1 MHTLPNL
8 GMDVEPRWKYCTRCP
23 DETSLCVPG
32 LNSEPMALDETQE
45 MDLAPRAATILLT
58 P

>member
-1 MHTLPNL
+1 
-8 GMDVEPRWKYCTRCP
+8 MDVEPRWKYCTRRP
-23 DETSLCVPG
+23 DETSPCVPG
-32 LNSEPMALDETQE
+32 GLNSKPMALDETQE